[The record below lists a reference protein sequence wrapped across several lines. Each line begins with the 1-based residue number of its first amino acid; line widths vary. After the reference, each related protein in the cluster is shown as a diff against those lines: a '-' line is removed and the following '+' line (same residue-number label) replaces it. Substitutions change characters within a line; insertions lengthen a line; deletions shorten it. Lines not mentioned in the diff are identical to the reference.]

1 MTEKNSSSEDF
12 SLIENFVNAL
22 TIEVAE
28 TKKKNIEKEIVLEN
42 GERGEAVGSK
52 FIYTFY
58 LDQDLRIGRARDDMP
73 VSLVIGDEEIDAII
87 VSVGE
92 KKVSIS
98 SEKNFGKVIHQAV
111 LKMDNS
117 YLIEKLKK
125 TYEEFLKNKVG
136 KINISTLKRC
146 LLQTKNKIEVERLT
160 DKYKNIN
167 EEQYLAVKTA
177 MGSDTVFIW
186 GPPGTGK
193 TFCVSKI
200 IEAFYY
206 AKKRI
211 LLVSNTNAAVDI
223 VVLTLGDRLYKT
235 DKDFNE
241 GSVLRHGNIVN
252 ETLNRKYADYVNVDK
267 AAERLS
273 KKLVEER
280 KEIEKFI
287 EELRA
292 KAKPFKKIDDAF
304 KAIDVLES
312 EYQSNID
319 RRNQMKDFL
328 NKSEKMI
335 EDANVSIDKYNRL
348 IKDYEKKGFFGKFF
362 SEDPESQEA
371 KIRSKKGV
379 IDDIKKKTKT
389 YPKEIKKCE
398 AKIITFDKD
407 LNEHKKVTKNKDRK
421 KNEATLKEYQDK
433 IDTKGARLVEIS
445 NEIEQVKTQVLKNC
459 RVLAATATKTY
470 LNPEDFNE
478 FDVVVIDEASMLIL
492 PQAAYA
498 ASLSKEKVVFAGD
511 FMQLPPIYNT
521 DKKHPNYDV
530 VEKWLCHVFDQVNIE
545 KRIKNEEKNIIP
557 LRRQYRMNEKICKLI
572 NKYFYDNTLITD
584 ESVKKSQKKYP
595 KILNDNLIVV
605 DTASAN
611 PFCVYQPYGYS
622 RTNTL
627 HACAVRNLCI
637 YLQENKII
645 EDITSVGVSTPYKA
659 QQVLLSDLMKEWSL
673 NDVVTGTVHR
683 YQGDQKDIMI
693 FDIPD
698 SEGTNPSKLI
708 NSASKFEDGSKL
720 LNVAFSRPKNILIVF
735 ANIKYLQERL
745 APGSVLRGL
754 ISDIEDKGKIIDIKD
769 IIKLGPWELPSKKP
783 NLKPKTRVDINE
795 EDSGIFDENNF
806 EKHFEHDL
814 KKAKKYIVIFSAF
827 CTENRTAF
835 WGDILNKKKEEG
847 IKIRIVTRGP
857 KNQGSLKDTA
867 IKGIQSLIRT
877 KINIDLRKDIHQK
890 MVFIDDDIL
899 WHGSLN
905 VLSYGGKSEQAETF
919 WRIKSKALSSRAAK
933 NLLYKTQNV
942 DEDKEKKVSIISILA
957 ERENRDCQECGEL
970 TEVYFRRK
978 GSRAP
983 FLICINCGKT
993 QDMKKRSASGMS
1005 YSNKKGK
1012 DGKKIDPQVEEEVRY
1027 CPKHKEKVKMVIKR
1041 NRWGKY
1047 FYSCSQWKR
1056 DKSGCNYAENV

>member
-1 MTEKNSSSEDF
+1 MSEENKNTNQDF
-12 SLIENFVNAL
+12 SIIESFVNAL

-28 TKKKNIEKEIVLEN
+28 SKRKNVEREIVLEN
-42 GERGEAVGSK
+42 GERGESVGSK

-73 VSLVIGDEEIDAII
+73 VSLMIGDEQIDAII

-125 TYEEFLKNKVG
+125 TYEEFLENKVG
-136 KINISTLKRC
+136 KINISTLRRC
-146 LLQTKNKIEVERLT
+146 LLQTKNKIGVERLT

-167 EEQYLAVKTA
+167 AEQYLAVKTA
-177 MGSDTVFIW
+177 MGSDTVYIW

-206 AKKRI
+206 AKKRV

-223 VVLTLGDRLYKT
+223 VILNLGDRLYKT

-241 GSVLRHGNIVN
+241 GSVLRYGDIVN
-252 ETLNRKYADYVNVDK
+252 ETLNRKYAEYVNVDK

-280 KEIEKFI
+280 KEIEKNI
-287 EELRA
+287 EELRSTS
-292 KAKPFKKIDDAF
+292 KPYKKIDDAF

-319 RRNQMKDFL
+319 RRNQMKNFL
-328 NKSEKMI
+328 DRSEKMI
-335 EDANVSIDKYNRL
+335 EDANVSIKEYNRM
-348 IKDYEKKGFFGKFF
+348 IKDYEEKGFFGKMF
-362 SEDPESQEA
+362 SSDPASHEA
-371 KIRSKKGV
+371 QIRSKKGV
-379 IDDIKKKTKT
+379 IDDIKEKTKA
-389 YPKEIKKCE
+389 YPKEINKLD
-398 AKIITFDKD
+398 AKILTFDKD

-421 KNEATLKEYQDK
+421 KNETALKEYQDK
-433 IDTKGARLVEIS
+433 IDVKGARLVEIS
-445 NEIEQVKTQVLKNC
+445 NEIAEVKNQVLKNC

-470 LNPEDFNE
+470 LKPEDFNE
-478 FDVVVIDEASMLIL
+478 FDVVVIDEASMLML

-511 FMQLPPIYNT
+511 FMQLPPIYST
-521 DKKHPNYDV
+521 DKNHASYDLV
-530 VEKWLCHVFDQVNIE
+530 KKSLGHVFDHINIE
-545 KRIKNEEKNIIP
+545 KRIKNKEKNIIS
-557 LRRQYRMNEKICKLI
+557 LRRQYRMDEKICKLI
-572 NKYFYDNTLITD
+572 NKYFYDNNLITD

-627 HACAVRNLCI
+627 HACAIRNLCI
-637 YLQENKII
+637 YLQNNKII
-645 EDITSVGVSTPYKA
+645 EDITSVGVATPYKA

-693 FDIPD
+693 LDIAD
-698 SEGTNPSKLI
+698 SEGTEPSYLI
-708 NSASKFEDGSKL
+708 KSASKFDDSSKL

-745 APGSVLRGL
+745 PPTAILRGL

-769 IIKLGPWELPSKKP
+769 IIKLGPWELPSKRP

-814 KKAKKYIVIFSAF
+814 KNAKKYIVIFSAF
-827 CTENRTAF
+827 CTEKRTAF
-835 WGDILNKKKEEG
+835 WGDILNKKKEEKV
-847 IKIRIVTRGP
+847 KIRIVTRGP
-857 KNQGSLKDTA
+857 KNQGLLKDTA

-877 KINIDLRKDIHQK
+877 KINVDLRKDIHQK

-957 ERENRDCQECGEL
+957 ERENRDCEECGKL

-983 FLICINCGKT
+983 FLKCINCGKM
-993 QDMKKRSASGMS
+993 QDMKKKSASGMG

-1012 DGKKIDPQVEEEVRY
+1012 DGKRIDPQMEEEVRY
-1027 CPKHKEKVKMVIKR
+1027 CPKHKEKVKLNLKNSR
-1041 NRWGKY
+1041 YGP

-1056 DKSGCNYAENV
+1056 DKSGCNYTEKV